1 MKTIFEMM
9 QNFIGRGMNER
20 VDFVGGVP
28 MFSAVSLEH
37 KECVPAQRSAK
48 RSSSAVYCG

>member
-9 QNFIGRGMNER
+9 QNFIGRGMNVR

-37 KECVPAQRSAK
+37 KECVSAQRSAN
-48 RSSSAVYCG
+48 RGSSAVYCG